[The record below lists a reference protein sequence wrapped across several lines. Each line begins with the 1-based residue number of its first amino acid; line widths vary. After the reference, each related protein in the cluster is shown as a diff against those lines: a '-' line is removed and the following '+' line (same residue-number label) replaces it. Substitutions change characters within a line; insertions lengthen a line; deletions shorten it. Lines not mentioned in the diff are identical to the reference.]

1 MASKQPTSQ
10 QLAYLDELKQRL
22 LDLRKRQRSFMDETA
37 QILRTINN
45 DPATPQPKTAS
56 TISFPVAPKA
66 ETQDCGGK
74 IKELIKRFEDL
85 RQTSRQ
91 FSDQTL
97 PDELVGVDV
106 RKLLRGYEKLI
117 LEGNILQN
125 SWLLLRKTTESCAR
139 QTNSDAPNLKT
150 TSSKSSSF
158 AEQTSDSPENDLS
171 SAPIG
176 SSQSQ
181 QDPPIEKAFSEQSD
195 WMEWSDGKPN
205 RQRFGAVLH
214 LLLRIFNRGCTMKCR
229 RVR

>member
-22 LDLRKRQRSFMDETA
+22 QNLRKRQKSFMNETA

-45 DPATPQPKTAS
+45 DPATPQSKTAS

-106 RKLLRGYEKLI
+106 RKLLKGYEKLI
-117 LEGNILQN
+117 MEGNILQN

-139 QTNSDAPNLKT
+139 QANSDEPNLKT

-158 AEQTSDSPENDLS
+158 AEHTSDCPENDLP

-176 SSQSQ
+176 PSRTQ
-181 QDPPIEKAFSEQSD
+181 QEPTIEKAFSDQAD
-195 WMEWSDGKPN
+195 WAKWSDGKPN
-205 RQRFGAVLH
+205 RQRFGAILH
-214 LLLRIFNRGCTMKCR
+214 LLLRIFNRGCTMKSR
-229 RVR
+229 RAR

>member
-1 MASKQPTSQ
+1 MAGNQPTSQ

-22 LDLRKRQRSFMDETA
+22 LDLRKRQKSFINETA

-45 DPATPQPKTAS
+45 EPATPQSQTAS
-56 TISFPVAPKA
+56 TISFPVAPQV

-74 IKELIKRFEDL
+74 IKELIKRYEDL

-106 RKLLRGYEKLI
+106 RKLLKGYEKLI

-125 SWLLLRKTTESCAR
+125 SWLLLRKTTENCAR
-139 QTNSDAPNLKT
+139 QTHSDEPPNLKT

-158 AEQTSDSPENDLS
+158 AEQTSDCPENDLS
-171 SAPIG
+171 SAPID
-176 SSQSQ
+176 SSRTQ
-181 QDPPIEKAFSEQSD
+181 QEPAIEKAFHEQAD
-195 WMEWSDGKPN
+195 WVKWSDG
-205 RQRFGAVLH
+205 
-214 LLLRIFNRGCTMKCR
+214 
-229 RVR
+229 

>member
-125 SWLLLRKTTESCAR
+125 SWLLLRKTTES
-139 QTNSDAPNLKT
+139 
-150 TSSKSSSF
+150 
-158 AEQTSDSPENDLS
+158 
-171 SAPIG
+171 
-176 SSQSQ
+176 
-181 QDPPIEKAFSEQSD
+181 
-195 WMEWSDGKPN
+195 
-205 RQRFGAVLH
+205 
-214 LLLRIFNRGCTMKCR
+214 
-229 RVR
+229 